1 MTRGWTGT
9 GSSEVPGRTG
19 WTSWAL
25 SRLDLAPAALAER
38 VLHLTGL
45 PDTPEGREI
54 VDLHLAAL
62 DTSLDVGSP
71 DLLVPQLRWE
81 VARWHQVCNGPR
93 AASVWQA
100 VHSVLADALDELT
113 LAAVVRHVGAADST
127 AVAEESRVWA
137 QRGRGGLSGL
147 TGHVQ
152 TYLGHAVAGRHEQ
165 AIEHV
170 LALVEQGTSVP
181 EVLLEVIAPAQ
192 YELGRLWERGVVD
205 VAQEHIATAV
215 TQITLSSLHPRLV
228 DGPRLGRT
236 LVAAT
241 TPGDHHEV
249 GLRIVTDLL
258 QLRGWDTRYVGASC
272 PVEDVVD
279 AVVRSEA
286 SLLLLGASM
295 TAHLPG
301 LQRAVE
307 QVRADPRCDDVT
319 VLVGGDPFRH
329 APALVEWVGADL
341 VAASGVEAVEA
352 ADALVPAREAS
363 V

>member
-9 GSSEVPGRTG
+9 GSAGPAG

-25 SRLDLAPAALAER
+25 SRLDLGPAALAER
-38 VLHLTGL
+38 VLHLSRL
-45 PDTPEGREI
+45 PDTPEGREV
-54 VDLHLAAL
+54 VDLHLASL
-62 DTSLDVGSP
+62 DVSLDVGSP

-81 VARWHQVCNGPR
+81 IARWHQVCNGPR

-100 VHSVLADALDELT
+100 VHSLLADSLDELT
-113 LAAVVRHVGAADST
+113 LAAVVRHVGAADAT
-127 AVAEESRVWA
+127 ATAEESRVWA

-170 LALVEQGTSVP
+170 LGLVDQGTPVS
-181 EVLLEVIAPAQ
+181 EVLTEVVASAQ
-192 YELGRLWERGVVD
+192 HELGRLWERGVVN

-215 TQITLSSLHPRLV
+215 TQITLSSLHPRLC
-228 DGPRLGRT
+228 DAPRLGTT

-241 TPGDHHEV
+241 TPGDQHEV
-249 GLRIVTDLL
+249 GLRIATDLL
-258 QLRGWDTRYVGASC
+258 HLRGWDTRYVGASC
-272 PVEDVVD
+272 PVEDVID

-286 SLLLLGASM
+286 TLLLLGASM
-295 TAHLPG
+295 TSHLPG

-307 QVRADPRCDDVT
+307 SVRADPRCDGVT
-319 VLVGGDPFRH
+319 VMVGGDPFRH
-329 APALVEWVGADL
+329 APTLVEWVGADL
-341 VAASGVEAVEA
+341 VATSGAEAVAA
-352 ADALVPAREAS
+352 ADGLVPAHEATG